1 MATTEAR
8 VRKYLDPEEPN
19 YSAAAAELGP
29 EALPILEA
37 LVQGADPLLASKA
50 AYLASLI
57 PDAEAD
63 RVIERAARSEHATVR
78 IAAAAGLRSRPEAE
92 AGTAEEL
99 LDDPD
104 AGVRKVAARTTRGR
118 AARRE
123 GTEEGAPDRR
133 RPGSTA
139 AGAAGKR
146 VQVLEGEHGGGFP
159 PGAAGEPERAEGQG
173 GGDVGNARLRAT
185 IETAGDDAESG
196 GGGDLGGGSPT
207 GANRSAE
214 GPDGG
219 GLVDGDARSTGD
231 SPHGG
236 RGL

>member
-1 MATTEAR
+1 MTTTEAR
-8 VRKYLDPEEPN
+8 VRKHLDPEEPN

-29 EALPILEA
+29 EALPILET
-37 LVQGADPLLASKA
+37 LVQSADPLLASKA

-63 RVIERAARSEHATVR
+63 RVIEQAARSEHATVR
-78 IAAAAGLRSRPEAE
+78 IAAAAGLRSRPDME

-99 LDDPD
+99 LSDPD

-118 AARRE
+118 APRRDA
-123 GTEEGAPDRR
+123 TEEGAPERR
-133 RPGSTA
+133 RPGASTA
-139 AGAAGKR
+139 GAGGKR

-159 PGAAGEPERAEGQG
+159 PGAAGETERAEGHG
-173 GGDVGNARLRAT
+173 GGDVGNARLRTT
-185 IETAGDDAESG
+185 IQTAGDDAESG
-196 GGGDLGGGSPT
+196 GGGDLGAGSQT
-207 GANRSAE
+207 GISRSSD

-219 GLVDGDARSTGD
+219 GLLDGDAQSAGD

-236 RGL
+236 KGL